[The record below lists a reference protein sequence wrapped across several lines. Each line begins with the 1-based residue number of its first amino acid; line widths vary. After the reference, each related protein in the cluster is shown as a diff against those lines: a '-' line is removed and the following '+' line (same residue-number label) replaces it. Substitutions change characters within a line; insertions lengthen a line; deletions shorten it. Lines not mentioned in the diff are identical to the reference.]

1 MLYIAYGFYRTTL
14 C

>member
-1 MLYIAYGFYRTTL
+1 MKYFLCFYRTTL